1 MSFISRIMDKPLRPV
16 FITPESEADLRLPD
30 DYYPVILLTA
40 SSLAP
45 VKRIPD
51 RRFVYIQGAA
61 DDQEAWSHGLTST
74 QFWDNHEAIL
84 KCTQE
89 DELLDVIHDIV
100 NNYKPMQMIA
110 EVSPIACTGLSVGI
124 GNTVS
129 GTTRIVCGTL
139 EPGDCDHQTLFLNL
153 PIKSRPYV
161 ELTQITF
168 PAAVLFA
175 FEHGILSHS
184 LMSVV
189 AIDTSRDA
197 LDLSI
202 AVSLVLLCLFF
213 DDEGACPA
221 V

>member
-30 DYYPVILLTA
+30 NYYPVILLTA
-40 SSLAP
+40 SSLVP
-45 VKRIPD
+45 VAHIPD

-61 DDQEAWSHGLTST
+61 DDEEAWSHGLTSA
-74 QFWDNHEAIL
+74 QFWDNHETIL

-89 DELLDVIHDIV
+89 DELLNVVHDIV

-110 EVSPIACTGLSVGI
+110 EVSPIACTGLSIGI
-124 GNTVS
+124 GNAVS
-129 GTTRIVCGTL
+129 GTTRIVCGIL
-139 EPGDCDHQTLFLNL
+139 EPGDCGHQTLSLNL

-161 ELTQITF
+161 ELSQITF

-175 FEHGILSHS
+175 SEHGILSHS

-189 AIDTSRDA
+189 AIDPSRDA

-213 DDEGACPA
+213 DDEGACPTI
-221 V
+221 